1 MIIGSISIA
10 VLTGGVGFWG
20 GTMYQKSKSMFN
32 FQNRGE
38 GRTMMQGQN
47 TNTKPSG
54 NGVTPGMP
62 GQIGSR
68 NTTGEVTAKDDKSM
82 TVKMND
88 GSSRIIILSD
98 KTVYRIS
105 EESSLGLI
113 TVGTKVA
120 VFGESGA
127 DGSVTAT
134 NIEINPAL
142 MGQILKQ

>member
-1 MIIGSISIA
+1 MIIGSIAVA

-20 GTMYQKSKSMFN
+20 GTMYQKSRSIFN

-47 TNTKPSG
+47 TDTKVSG
-54 NGVTPGMP
+54 NRVIQG
-62 GQIGSR
+62 GQGQMGQR
-68 NTTGEVTAKDDKSM
+68 NIAGEVTAKDNKSV

-105 EESSLGLI
+105 EESSLDKVAI
-113 TVGTKVA
+113 GTKVA
-120 VFGESGA
+120 VFGETGT

-134 NIEINPAL
+134 NIEINPVL
-142 MGQILKQ
+142 MGQTLKQ